1 MMRELVEE
9 IELHDEAP
17 LNFEEYEWRSM
28 DTAIYPGAL
37 LYPILGLVGE
47 AGEVAEKV
55 KKHFRDGNHDDVQ
68 MSDPEREMSPEFRR
82 ELAKELGDVLW
93 YVTAV
98 ASDIGYSLD
107 EVASLNLEKLE
118 SRQNRDQLHG
128 SGDDR

>member
-28 DTAIYPGAL
+28 DTAIYPGTL

-68 MSDPEREMSPEFRR
+68 MSDPETEMSPEFRR

-98 ASDIGYSLD
+98 ASDIGYSLE
-107 EVASLNLEKLE
+107 EVAVLNLDKLQ
-118 SRQNRDQLHG
+118 SRQDRDQLHG

>member
-1 MMRELVEE
+1 MRELMNE
-9 IELHDEAP
+9 IDFWENDP
-17 LNFEEYEWRSM
+17 MKFEDYAMQAM
-28 DTAIYPGAL
+28 DTAIYPGVL
-37 LYPILGLVGE
+37 TYPVLGLVGE

-55 KKHFRDGNHDDVQ
+55 KKYFRDGDHEDVVIE
-68 MSDPEREMSPEFRR
+68 DPIVEMAPELREDI
-82 ELAKELGDVLW
+82 AKELGDVLW
-93 YVTAV
+93 YITAI